1 MLATQRMR
9 LLLAI
14 ALAGCAGNLGPA
26 AGDDDTTPTDGA
38 VTPGLDGSDSLV
50 PGDLT
55 VSWMHG
61 SQNCNQ
67 NTDPAIQVH
76 DYNATTHILR
86 QNKCQ
91 TFEAPFIYVLV
102 GTQRALV
109 LDTGDLDTTTVRD
122 TAISLAGGL
131 PLLVAHTH
139 AHGDHTRSDPRFAN
153 QPNITLVPTQQSAI
167 QSTFDIATW
176 PTSQGTIDLGSRVLD
191 VLAIPGHEAQHIALY
206 DRQTGLL
213 LTGDSLYPGLLFIN
227 DWTTYRDSIHRLAA
241 FAATRPIAHVLGAHV
256 EMTSTPKVNYPYG
269 TTFQPDEH
277 VLQLTAADL
286 VELDDALVALGPT
299 PPNNPVAHDNFVID
313 PQ

>member
-1 MLATQRMR
+1 MR
-9 LLLAI
+9 LLVAI
-14 ALAGCAGNLGPA
+14 VCAGCAGNLGSTTG
-26 AGDDDTTPTDGA
+26 GDDVPPTDGA
-38 VTPGLDGSDSLV
+38 VQGGDDGGGGLV

-55 VSWMHG
+55 VTWMHG
-61 SQNCNQ
+61 SPSCNQ

-102 GTQRALV
+102 GSQRALV

-122 TAISLAGGL
+122 TAISLAAGV

-139 AHGDHTRSDPRFAN
+139 AHGDHTRSDARFAN
-153 QPNITLVPTQQSAI
+153 QPNITLVATQQSAI
-167 QSTFDIATW
+167 QATFDIASW
-176 PTSQGTIDLGSRVLD
+176 PTSQGTIDLGDRVLD
-191 VLAIPGHEAQHIALY
+191 VLAIPGHEAQHLAFY

-213 LTGDSLYPGLLFIN
+213 ITGDALYPGLLFIN
-227 DWTTYRDSIHRLAA
+227 DWGTYRDSIHRLAA
-241 FAATRPIAHVLGAHV
+241 FAAARPIAHVLGAHV

-286 VELDDALVALGPT
+286 AELDAALVALGPT
-299 PPNNPVAHDNFVID
+299 PPNGPVAHDDFVID
-313 PQ
+313 PR